1 MKRKMVPTVYFDLLL
16 TSLLFLSASAG
27 DKTTEVITAT
37 TKVGIWRMVV
47 SVTVISSIGKSVTVV
62 ASIQQPWVG
71 LRRSVG
77 ISLSSRLPLLPT
89 VVAIVMAKTIVSIMT
104 SIGIGS
110 VAVSKVAVAMGPI
123 AIGAVEHPGIRLGV
137 SFSLGLSSGLPLLP
151 GLLHGGLL
159 SGGGCNCGR
168 DDSEGNNTTVGAR
181 HHGTGFVLTSGS
193 GGVDERCVR
202 VGERSTVGVGQVP
215 GGVGEGRVRLSFGAH
230 RGDRGNE

>member
-89 VVAIVMAKTIVSIMT
+89 VVAIVMAKTIVSIMA

-137 SFSLGLSSGLPLLP
+137 SFSLGLSSG
-151 GLLHGGLL
+151 
-159 SGGGCNCGR
+159 GCNCGR

-181 HHGTGFVLTSGS
+181 HHGTGFVLTFGS
-193 GGVDERCVR
+193 GGVDERCVG

-215 GGVGEGRVRLSFGAH
+215 GGVGESRVGLSLGAH
-230 RGDRGNE
+230 RGDGGNE

>member
-1 MKRKMVPTVYFDLLL
+1 
-16 TSLLFLSASAG
+16 
-27 DKTTEVITAT
+27 
-37 TKVGIWRMVV
+37 MVV

-89 VVAIVMAKTIVSIMT
+89 VVAIVMAKTIVSIMA

-137 SFSLGLSSGLPLLP
+137 SFSFSLGLSSGLPLLP

-193 GGVDERCVR
+193 GGVDERCVG

-215 GGVGEGRVRLSFGAH
+215 GGVGESRVGLSLGAH
-230 RGDRGNE
+230 RGDGGNE

>member
-27 DKTTEVITAT
+27 DKTTEVITAA

-89 VVAIVMAKTIVSIMT
+89 VVAIMA

-168 DDSEGNNTTVGAR
+168 DDSEWNNTTVGAR
-181 HHGTGFVLTSGS
+181 HHGTGFVL
-193 GGVDERCVR
+193 
-202 VGERSTVGVGQVP
+202 
-215 GGVGEGRVRLSFGAH
+215 
-230 RGDRGNE
+230 